1 MAGIII
7 GTSVIFIGIVFLCR
21 YISDK
26 VVDNIFDKEKEYE

>member
-1 MAGIII
+1 MTGIII

-26 VVDNIFDKEKEYE
+26 VVDKIFEEEREYE